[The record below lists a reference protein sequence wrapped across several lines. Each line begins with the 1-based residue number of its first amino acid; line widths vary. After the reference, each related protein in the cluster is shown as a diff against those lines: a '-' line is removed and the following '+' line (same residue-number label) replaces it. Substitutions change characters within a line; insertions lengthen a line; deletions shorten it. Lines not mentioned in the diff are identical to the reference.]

1 MDHKVRW
8 RKKHPEAERERDK
21 WRRKYAVT
29 TNLRARGQMP
39 MRKPAK
45 VARPTVLMPDDIL
58 VMDRMSQSGKVWH
71 DFELAQAVGIT
82 VERVNVVLLRLYAL
96 EQVFAQRYIGK
107 STYGP
112 FCWRWRGVRSP
123 APSAPTPAAPAPVR
137 LVISRPATS

>member
-1 MDHKVRW
+1 MARKERW
-8 RKKHPEAERERDK
+8 RKKHPEAERARDN

-45 VARPTVLMPDDIL
+45 VVRPTVLTADDIA
-58 VMDRMSQSGKVWH
+58 VVDRMAQCGKTWH
-71 DFELAQAVGIT
+71 DFELAEAVNMT

-112 FCWRWRGVRSP
+112 FCWRWRGVRTP
-123 APSAPTPAAPAPVR
+123 APAAPAPVR
-137 LVISRPATS
+137 LIISRPATP